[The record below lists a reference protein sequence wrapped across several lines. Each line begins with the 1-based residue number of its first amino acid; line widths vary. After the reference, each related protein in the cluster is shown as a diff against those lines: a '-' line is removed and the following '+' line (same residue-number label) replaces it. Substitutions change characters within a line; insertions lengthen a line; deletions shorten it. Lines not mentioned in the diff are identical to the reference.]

1 MSTLEFNQLLISQMP
16 ILKSFALRFSHDDET
31 IDDLTQDTLLKAMR
45 YKNNF
50 KPGTNLKAWLFTMM
64 RNIFINQYN
73 RKRYQNTIVDST
85 EGQFLL
91 NSYGKYSTS
100 ETERAELR
108 HDIAQAMDTISD
120 KVKVPFEMFVEGWHY
135 DEIAEKLDIP
145 IGTVKSRIFQAR
157 KNLKQALQE
166 PTAA

>member
-1 MSTLEFNQLLISQMP
+1 MSTLEFSNLLVTQMP
-16 ILKSFALRFSHDDET
+16 VLRTFALRFTHDDDT
-31 IDDLTQDTLLKAMR
+31 IRDLMQDTVLKAMR

-50 KPGTNLKAWLFTMM
+50 REGTNLKAWLYTMM

-91 NSYGKYSTS
+91 NSYGKHSTS
-100 ETERAELR
+100 ETERLELR
-108 HDIAQAMDTISD
+108 HDLALALDTISD
-120 KVKVPFEMFVEGWHY
+120 KVRRPFQMFVEGWHY

-157 KNLKQALQE
+157 KSLQKALTE
-166 PTAA
+166 A